1 MGGGRMAEAPAEFET
16 KVLIMCG
23 GKGTRMWP
31 ISNLNHPK
39 QFESLLGNQ
48 SMFRQTVERVL
59 TGFKPE
65 DIYIATSESFGEHL
79 IKQAPEVPETNFV
92 LEPAM
97 RDNLGAVGLATAV
110 INKRHPKAVMIMLW
124 GADHLVQK
132 PEAFMAAI
140 KQAAELAHKNEVIVH
155 VDTPPTYPSVHNGWI
170 KIGEQREAVNGH
182 KVYDFEKQVEKPD
195 EATAKKFF
203 ADKSYLIHVGYMAF
217 KPSLLLSY
225 YQKYAPV
232 ADKILQKIAPTI
244 DTPEFIPTLKA
255 EYPKF
260 EKQSVDYGLFEKL
273 PPKSQW
279 ELPADMG
286 WVDVGTWELLYQG
299 LPKDKDGNVI
309 INKSKV
315 NLIDTRNSL
324 IIGKD
329 EGIVGVI
336 GLEGMIVVDTTE
348 GLLVCPMNQAPKVK
362 ELYSKLYE

>member
-1 MGGGRMAEAPAEFET
+1 MET
-16 KVLIMCG
+16 KVLVMSG

-65 DIYIATSESFGEHL
+65 DIYIATSEAFGEHL
-79 IKQAPEVPETNFV
+79 KEQAPEVSQKNFI

-97 RDNLGAVGLATAV
+97 RDNLGAVGLANAL
-110 INKRHPKAVMIMLW
+110 INKRHPDAVVIMLW

-132 PEAFMAAI
+132 PDEFMKAI
-140 KQAAELAHKNEVIVH
+140 KQAAELAAQNDVIVH
-155 VDTPPTYPSVHNGWI
+155 VDTPPSYASVHNGWI
-170 KIGEQREAVNGH
+170 KIGEEVKTVNDH
-182 KVYDFEKQVEKPD
+182 KVYDFEKQVEKPN

-217 KPSLLLSY
+217 KPSLLLKY
-225 YQKYAPV
+225 YSQYASQ
-232 ADKILQKIAPTI
+232 ADKILQKISAAI
-244 DTPEFIPTLKA
+244 DTPDYQKTLEL

-260 EKQSVDYGLFEKL
+260 EKTSVDIGLFVKL

-279 ELPADMG
+279 ELPVDMG
-286 WVDVGTWELLYQG
+286 WIDVGTWELLYQG

-309 INKSKV
+309 IGQAKV

-348 GLLVCPMNQAPKVK
+348 GLLVCPLSQAPKVK
-362 ELYSKLYE
+362 ELYSQLYEK

>member
-1 MGGGRMAEAPAEFET
+1 MGGGRMAQTQAFET

-31 ISNLNHPK
+31 ISNVSHPK
-39 QFESLLGNQ
+39 QFESLLGSQ

-65 DIYIATSESFGEHL
+65 DIYIGTSESFGEHL
-79 IKQAPEVPETNFV
+79 IKQAPEVPKTNFV

-217 KPSLLLSY
+217 KPSLLLKY
-225 YQKYAPV
+225 YSQYASQ
-232 ADKILQKIAPTI
+232 ADKILQKISAAI
-244 DTPEFIPTLKA
+244 DTPDYQKTLEL

-260 EKQSVDYGLFEKL
+260 EKTSVDIGLFVKL

-279 ELPADMG
+279 ELPVDMG
-286 WVDVGTWELLYQG
+286 WIDVGTWELLYHG
-299 LPKDKDGNVI
+299 LPKDKEGNVVFG
-309 INKSKV
+309 KV
-315 NLIDTRNSL
+315 KLLETKNSL
-324 IIGKD
+324 
-329 EGIVGVI
+329 
-336 GLEGMIVVDTTE
+336 
-348 GLLVCPMNQAPKVK
+348 
-362 ELYSKLYE
+362 

>member
-1 MGGGRMAEAPAEFET
+1 MADTSAFET
-16 KVLIMCG
+16 KVLIMSG

-31 ISNLNHPK
+31 ISNVSHPK
-39 QFESLLGNQ
+39 QFESLLGTG

-65 DIYIATSESFGEHL
+65 DIYIATSATFGEHL
-79 IKQAPEVPETNFV
+79 IKQAPEVPQKNFI

-110 INKRHPKAVMIMLW
+110 IAKRHPKAVMIILW

-132 PEAFMAAI
+132 PEAFMSAI
-140 KQAAELAHKNEVIVH
+140 KQAAELAHQNDVIVH

-170 KIGEQREAVNGH
+170 KIGAERATVNGH
-182 KVYDFEKQVEKPD
+182 KVYEFEQQVEKPD

-203 ADKSYLIHVGYMAF
+203 ADKSYLIHVGYMAT
-217 KPSLLLSY
+217 KPSLLLKH
-225 YQKYAPV
+225 YQQYAPQ
-232 ADKILQKIAPTI
+232 ADKVIKKIAAAI
-244 DTPEFIPTLKA
+244 DTPEYQKTLES

-279 ELPADMG
+279 ELPTAMG

-299 LPKDKDGNVI
+299 LEKDQDGNVI
-309 INKSKV
+309 IGKAKV
-315 NLIDTRNSL
+315 NLIETKNCL

-329 EGIVGVI
+329 DGIVGVI
-336 GLEGMIVVDTTE
+336 GLTDMIVVDTTE
-348 GLLVCPMNQAPKVK
+348 GLLVCPLAQAPKVK
-362 ELYSKLYE
+362 QLYSQLYEK